1 MKKVLTL
8 FFSIMFVIGT
18 DTFIISP
25 LLPTLREQY
34 HVSTDISGWM
44 VSSYALGYAI
54 FALIA
59 GPISDGLNRKKVMI
73 YGMIAF
79 SVSTFLC
86 GLTPNFGEM
95 VIFRFIA
102 GVSAAFVTPQ
112 VWASIPMLVPP
123 QKIIK
128 SMGVATAG
136 LSVSQMLGLPIGGY
150 LASYNWSIPF
160 FTISGCALILIFAIG
175 FTLPSI
181 QPNASTT
188 NQQSILNRYKLLFS
202 EPKAA
207 KVFFAYFLFQTG
219 NFAAFSFFGTWLSD
233 DFQLNVTQVGV
244 AMLILGLGNTIGSFW
259 GNIIIKKLG
268 QSHSLFYGIILL
280 AAFYVFLPYSTS
292 ITIVQINFFLMFF
305 LGGLIFP
312 LIMSLLQSL
321 STTARG
327 TIAALSNTA
336 MYAGTT
342 IGASL
347 GGFLYAYYNGF
358 QAISIF
364 TTIMFLLSAF
374 TFKVSGILSNSN
386 EKPQNVKTVK
396 SNA

>member
-79 SVSTFLC
+79 SASTFLC
-86 GLTPNFGEM
+86 GLAPNFWSM

-102 GVSAAFVTPQ
+102 GISAAFVTPQ

-150 LASYNWSIPF
+150 LASYNWFIPF

-188 NQQSILNRYKLLFS
+188 NQQSILNRYKSLFS

-233 DFQLNVTQVGV
+233 DFQLNVTQLGV

-268 QSHSLFYGIILL
+268 QSRSLFYGIILL

-327 TIAALSNTA
+327 TIAALTNTA